1 MCGHVNHCSK
11 GIHGSTL
18 AASFVAPYRHEYQ
31 TRDSQA
37 DNNDSKSATEF
48 LVLNVGLQN
57 RRREIHTKQYYYHRS
72 HTHTLWSLVKWQPVW
87 ASGTTTA
94 TRSHMQ
100 SPIHHPLNT
109 VNPRASKDIISMC
122 HICCSLFFHP
132 RTVIL
137 SNTKCNYVNIYF
149 QMDVLYAT
157 NCPLQINTDR
167 NTATELS
174 TNHSLHGKENHNI
187 SFLQQSILM
196 IWRQRAWWNN
206 NVILRKTTNSS

>member
-1 MCGHVNHCSK
+1 MTPVYPKVIVRFLSACKSGIKLQKKSLPEGSK
-11 GIHGSTL
+11 QHGSIQCRK
-18 AASFVAPYRHEYQ
+18 Y
-31 TRDSQA
+31 
-37 DNNDSKSATEF
+37 K
-48 LVLNVGLQN
+48 
-57 RRREIHTKQYYYHRS
+57 I
-72 HTHTLWSLVKWQPVW
+72 
-87 ASGTTTA
+87 
-94 TRSHMQ
+94 Q

-137 SNTKCNYVNIYF
+137 SNNKCNYVSIYI

-174 TNHSLHGKENHNI
+174 TNHSLHGKEDHNI

-196 IWRQRAWWNN
+196 IWRQRAW
-206 NVILRKTTNSS
+206 

>member
-1 MCGHVNHCSK
+1 MTPVYPKVIVRFLSAYKSGIKFKKNLYPKVVNNMVPFNAE
-11 GIHGSTL
+11 ST
-18 AASFVAPYRHEYQ
+18 
-31 TRDSQA
+31 
-37 DNNDSKSATEF
+37 K
-48 LVLNVGLQN
+48 
-57 RRREIHTKQYYYHRS
+57 I
-72 HTHTLWSLVKWQPVW
+72 
-87 ASGTTTA
+87 
-94 TRSHMQ
+94 Q

-196 IWRQRAWWNN
+196 IWRQHAW
-206 NVILRKTTNSS
+206 